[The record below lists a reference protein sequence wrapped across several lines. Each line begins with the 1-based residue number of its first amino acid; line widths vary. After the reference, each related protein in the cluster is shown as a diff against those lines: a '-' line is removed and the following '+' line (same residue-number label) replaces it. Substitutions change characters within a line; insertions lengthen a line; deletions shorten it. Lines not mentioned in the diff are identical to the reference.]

1 MMQINTRKQG
11 DWMVYAISGRINGIT
26 APQLEAS
33 LRGSI
38 DAGELRIAADLS
50 SVQCLGSAGLWV
62 FLVALRQLGGG
73 EFHLLS
79 PTESVREV
87 LDISG
92 FANIMAIS
100 DSLEG

>member
-1 MMQINTRKQG
+1 MRIDTRKQAG
-11 DWMVYAISGRINGIT
+11 WLVCAISGRIDGTT

-33 LRGSI
+33 LRGTI
-38 DAGELRIAADLS
+38 DAGETRIAADLS
-50 SVQCLGSAGLWV
+50 GVQYLSSAGLRV
-62 FLVALRQLGGG
+62 FLATLRQLSGG
-73 EFHLLS
+73 EFRLVG
-79 PTESVREV
+79 PTEAVREV

>member
-1 MMQINTRKQG
+1 MQIDTRKQG
-11 DWMVYAISGRINGIT
+11 DWLVYAISGRIDGMT

-33 LRGSI
+33 LRGTI
-38 DAGELRIAADLS
+38 DAGESCIAADLS
-50 SVQCLGSAGLWV
+50 GVQYLSSAGLRV
-62 FLVALRQLGGG
+62 FLAALRQLGGG
-73 EFHLLS
+73 RFRLLS
-79 PTESVREV
+79 PTEAVREV

>member
-1 MMQINTRKQG
+1 MQIDTRKQG
-11 DWMVYAISGRINGIT
+11 DWLVYSISGQIDGIT

-33 LRGSI
+33 LRGTI
-38 DAGELRIAADLS
+38 DAGESRIAADLS
-50 SVQCLGSAGLWV
+50 GVRYISSAGLRV
-62 FLVALRQLGGG
+62 FLAALRQLGDDR
-73 EFHLLS
+73 FRLLS
-79 PTESVREV
+79 PTETVREA